1 MNIYDKTHDLVGSIK
16 KSPEYID
23 FMATKKILD
32 GDEQAKKMVKE
43 FIAKQMELEYEMMGN
58 KLEDKAKTE
67 RIQQLSQLIAANNKA
82 SQFMHSYMKFQRLV
96 ADIYKILGD
105 SVAEGMDF
113 FDNKQ

>member
-1 MNIYDKTHDLVGSIK
+1 MNIYDKTHGLVGAIK
-16 KSPEYID
+16 ESPEYID
-23 FMATKKILD
+23 FMANKKILD
-32 GDEQAKKMVKE
+32 KDENAKKMVKE

-58 KLEDKAKTE
+58 KPEDKAKAE
-67 RIQQLSQLIAANNKA
+67 QIHKLYQLITANSTA

-113 FDNKQ
+113 FDKK